1 LARGQPDGGSKQRQR
16 SFSHDKIPL
25 LIPEPHVV
33 VTTLSSIFNPLALT
47 RLQKI
52 KACTQLP
59 EVLCQKCHKYEYLST
74 AVREEPGICAANIF
88 SAARIAYCDRHIRLL
103 RI

>member
-1 LARGQPDGGSKQRQR
+1 M
-16 SFSHDKIPL
+16 
-25 LIPEPHVV
+25 V